1 MAELD
6 RRIAIDL
13 LRLDGYVGINNH
25 VGSRFTASE
34 REMRRFMRVLQ
45 ARGLLFLD
53 SLTIGKSTGYRLA
66 REYGVPTVVRDVSLD
81 NDRDPAKIHQ
91 QLALTAAM
99 AREKGYAMA
108 IGHPYPETLDA
119 LEGWLP
125 GLAARGR
132 PSGP

>member
-25 VGSRFTASE
+25 VGGRSTASE

-45 ARGLLFLD
+45 ARGFFFLD

-91 QLALTAAM
+91 Q
-99 AREKGYAMA
+99 
-108 IGHPYPETLDA
+108 PV
-119 LEGWLP
+119 
-125 GLAARGR
+125 
-132 PSGP
+132 